1 MQQYIYIFKGDDTNW
16 NGEQFLTVNITSQTA
31 DLSNMTAKFI
41 LGSYEKTYPLTTGS
55 FDIDLTAATT
65 GSYAYGPI
73 CGTIQV
79 IDEEKR
85 IKTVANRIPFYI
97 TDQVIA
103 EQVQT
108 LDIAMPE
115 GSEISLSLEVGKAAQ
130 ITVDEELST
139 TSPNPVQN
147 KVITLALEGKQDNL
161 TAAQLNAANSGV
173 TSSTVAQVG
182 QNALAISDVEGKIPT
197 QASAENQ
204 LADKNFVNSSIN
216 AVAAYYITSD
226 VAGDPFATVAAL
238 DAGPYFSQGSLREP
252 TRNDYALVTSDENH
266 DGKTSRYLYDGSQWV
281 WQYDLNNTTFTAA
294 QVAAINSGVTSAK
307 VAQIDTNANNITAL
321 QTASANN
328 YTKTNLTAGTNI
340 SKTPSQADP
349 NVFEVNNTQDISG
362 LTTDVTDLKAN
373 ALKNTATGTNALTIL
388 GTPTNYTGTIN
399 IGYANNTAWSQGTIA
414 LGNSIINYGN
424 SDVTIGNSASG
435 SGTGV
440 TIGAGAKSNVSSCVT
455 IGINARSGA
464 TSGIKIAIGSYAY
477 ANQLKSIAI
486 GGGSSTADA
495 AQANANEAIQL
506 GTGSNTTAKTL
517 QVYSYQLLDGNT
529 GKIPAERLPDVFA
542 NIQKAANF
550 NVVGAIS
557 IDYDWVASNFSAAR
571 YLIGP
576 NNPTGTITSAQFDLK
591 IKTPS
596 SLSGDNFRC
605 MLGQSAHNFYTPQI
619 DFIGSAFHFRVS
631 TDGTSW
637 ADLVVDG
644 EFNANT
650 DYYIRCVFDGTKL
663 QAFKSA
669 NGVDY
674 TQIGSDLP
682 CSSMYWVEQMLIGL
696 DTDAGGVRTGAWT
709 GSIYLED
716 LSIKINGQDYWKAV
730 NFMNSNLT
738 LYPGY
743 DATKTQVLKN
753 VNGVLTWVEEA

>member
-79 IDEEKR
+79 IDEEGR

-115 GSEISLSLEVGKAAQ
+115 GSEISISLEVGKAAQ

-147 KVITLALEGKQDNL
+147 KVITLALEGKQNNL

-226 VAGDPFATVAAL
+226 VAGDPFATVADL

-252 TRNDYALVTSDENH
+252 TRNDYALVTADENH

-307 VAQIDTNANNITAL
+307 VAQIDTNASNITAL

-328 YTKTNLTAGTNI
+328 YTKTNLTAGTNMSI
-340 SKTPSQADP
+340 TPSQADP

-388 GTPTNYTGTIN
+388 GTPATDISALN
-399 IGYANNTAWSQGTIA
+399 IGKGSSAGQYSTAIGKGTYARGRRSVSLGGGCNDYYNERCTLVGFNSQAGANYAIA
-414 LGNSIINYGN
+414 
-424 SDVTIGNSASG
+424 
-435 SGTGV
+435 
-440 TIGAGAKSNVSSCVT
+440 IGAG
-455 IGINARSGA
+455 
-464 TSGIKIAIGSYAY
+464 TSASAEG
-477 ANQLKSIAI
+477 
-486 GGGSSTADA
+486 
-495 AQANANEAIQL
+495 AIQIGNTSSAL
-506 GTGSNTTAKTL
+506 LTNSNAKTL
-517 QVYSYQLLDGNT
+517 QVYEYQLLDGNT
-529 GKIPAERLPDVFA
+529 GLIPPERL
-542 NIQKAANF
+542 
-550 NVVGAIS
+550 
-557 IDYDWVASNFSAAR
+557 
-571 YLIGP
+571 
-576 NNPTGTITSAQFDLK
+576 GT
-591 IKTPS
+591 
-596 SLSGDNFRC
+596 
-605 MLGQSAHNFYTPQI
+605 
-619 DFIGSAFHFRVS
+619 
-631 TDGTSW
+631 
-637 ADLVVDG
+637 
-644 EFNANT
+644 
-650 DYYIRCVFDGTKL
+650 
-663 QAFKSA
+663 
-669 NGVDY
+669 
-674 TQIGSDLP
+674 
-682 CSSMYWVEQMLIGL
+682 
-696 DTDAGGVRTGAWT
+696 
-709 GSIYLED
+709 
-716 LSIKINGQDYWKAV
+716 
-730 NFMNSNLT
+730 
-738 LYPGY
+738 GY
-743 DATKTQVLKN
+743 DATKTQVLKH

>member
-79 IDEEKR
+79 IDEENR

-115 GSEISLSLEVGKAAQ
+115 GSEISISLEVGKAAQ

-147 KVITLALEGKQDNL
+147 KVITVALEGKQNNL

-197 QASAENQ
+197 QATTENQ

-226 VAGDPFATVAAL
+226 VAGDPFATVADL

-252 TRNDYALVTSDENH
+252 TRNDYALVTADENH

-281 WQYDLNNTTFTAA
+281 WQYDLNNTAFTAA

-307 VAQIDTNANNITAL
+307 VAQIDTNASNITAL

-328 YTKTNLTAGTNI
+328 YTKTNLTAGTNMSI
-340 SKTPSQADP
+340 TPSQTDP

-373 ALKNTATGTNALTIL
+373 ALKNTATGTNSLTIL
-388 GTPTNYTGTIN
+388 GTPTNHTNVIN
-399 IGYANNTAWSQGTIA
+399 IGYSNNTSTSENTVAI
-414 LGNSIINYGN
+414 GNSVTTNNHQSVVVGHSAKSNGGSVTVGYSARGN
-424 SDVTIGNSASG
+424 ALSSVTIGSYAESSSNSS
-435 SGTGV
+435 
-440 TIGAGAKSNVSSCVT
+440 
-455 IGINARSGA
+455 RY
-464 TSGIKIAIGSYAY
+464 KIAIGAYAY
-477 ANQLKSIAI
+477 ATQSKSIAI
-486 GGGSSTADA
+486 GGGDSKAEA
-495 AQANANEAIQL
+495 AQANAKEAIQI
-506 GTGSNTTAKTL
+506 GTGINSTAKTL
-517 QVYSYQLLDGNT
+517 QVYEYQLLDGNT
-529 GKIPAERLPDVFA
+529 GLIPPERL
-542 NIQKAANF
+542 
-550 NVVGAIS
+550 
-557 IDYDWVASNFSAAR
+557 
-571 YLIGP
+571 
-576 NNPTGTITSAQFDLK
+576 GT
-591 IKTPS
+591 
-596 SLSGDNFRC
+596 
-605 MLGQSAHNFYTPQI
+605 
-619 DFIGSAFHFRVS
+619 
-631 TDGTSW
+631 
-637 ADLVVDG
+637 
-644 EFNANT
+644 
-650 DYYIRCVFDGTKL
+650 
-663 QAFKSA
+663 
-669 NGVDY
+669 
-674 TQIGSDLP
+674 
-682 CSSMYWVEQMLIGL
+682 
-696 DTDAGGVRTGAWT
+696 
-709 GSIYLED
+709 
-716 LSIKINGQDYWKAV
+716 
-730 NFMNSNLT
+730 
-738 LYPGY
+738 GY
-743 DATKTQVLKN
+743 DATKTQVLKH

>member
-55 FDIDLTAATT
+55 FDIDLNAATT

-79 IDEEKR
+79 IDEENR

-115 GSEISLSLEVGKAAQ
+115 GSEISISLEVGKDAQ

-147 KVITLALEGKQDNL
+147 KVITLALEGKQNNL

-182 QNALAISDVEGKIPT
+182 QNALAISNVEGKIPT

-252 TRNDYALVTSDENH
+252 TRNDYALVTADENH

-307 VAQIDTNANNITAL
+307 VAQIDTNASNITAL

-340 SKTPSQADP
+340 SITPSQADP

-373 ALKNTATGTNALTIL
+373 ALKNIATGKGSLQISSTSTIAISRMYVTAIGNVIATGTS
-388 GTPTNYTGTIN
+388 G
-399 IGYANNTAWSQGTIA
+399 IGISS
-414 LGNSIINYGN
+414 GNSNCT
-424 SDVTIGNSASG
+424 V
-435 SGTGV
+435 
-440 TIGAGAKSNVSSCVT
+440 
-455 IGINARSGA
+455 A
-464 TSGIKIAIGSYAY
+464 TACIAIGNASATGIS
-477 ANQLKSIAI
+477 SIAI
-486 GGGSSTADA
+486 SPNGLGSASATDS
-495 AQANANEAIQL
+495 IQL
-506 GTGSNTTAKTL
+506 GEGSNRTAKTL
-517 QVYSYQLLDGNT
+517 QVYEYQLLDGNT
-529 GKIPAERLPDVFA
+529 GLIPPERL
-542 NIQKAANF
+542 
-550 NVVGAIS
+550 
-557 IDYDWVASNFSAAR
+557 
-571 YLIGP
+571 
-576 NNPTGTITSAQFDLK
+576 GT
-591 IKTPS
+591 
-596 SLSGDNFRC
+596 
-605 MLGQSAHNFYTPQI
+605 
-619 DFIGSAFHFRVS
+619 
-631 TDGTSW
+631 
-637 ADLVVDG
+637 
-644 EFNANT
+644 
-650 DYYIRCVFDGTKL
+650 
-663 QAFKSA
+663 
-669 NGVDY
+669 
-674 TQIGSDLP
+674 
-682 CSSMYWVEQMLIGL
+682 
-696 DTDAGGVRTGAWT
+696 
-709 GSIYLED
+709 
-716 LSIKINGQDYWKAV
+716 
-730 NFMNSNLT
+730 
-738 LYPGY
+738 GY
-743 DATKTQVLKN
+743 DATKTQVLKH

>member
-16 NGEQFLTVNITSQTA
+16 NGEQFLTVNITSQTS

-55 FDIDLTAATT
+55 FDIDLNAATT

-79 IDEEKR
+79 IDEEGR

-103 EQVQT
+103 DQAQT

-115 GSEISLSLEVGKAAQ
+115 GSEISISLEVGKAAQ

-147 KVITLALEGKQDNL
+147 KVITVALEGKQNNL

-182 QNALAISDVEGKIPT
+182 QNALAISEVEGKIPT

-252 TRNDYALVTSDENH
+252 TRNDYALVTADENH

-294 QVAAINSGVTSAK
+294 QVAAINSGITSAK
-307 VAQIDTNANNITAL
+307 VAQIDTNASNITAL

-340 SKTPSQADP
+340 SITPSQADP

-373 ALKNTATGTNALTIL
+373 ALKNTATGTNSLTIL

-399 IGYANNTAWSQGTIA
+399 IGYENNTAWSRDTIA

-435 SGTGV
+435 GGSGV
-440 TIGAGAKSNVSSCVT
+440 TIGTSANSANFCVT
-455 IGINARSGA
+455 IG
-464 TSGIKIAIGSYAY
+464 AY
-477 ANQLKSIAI
+477 ANANKQKSIAI
-486 GGGSSTADA
+486 GSGTSRENA
-495 AQANANEAIQL
+495 AQATARDAIQL
-506 GTGSNTTAKTL
+506 GTGSNSTAKTL
-517 QVYSYQLLDGNT
+517 QVFEHQLLDGNT
-529 GKIPAERLPDVFA
+529 GLIPPERL
-542 NIQKAANF
+542 
-550 NVVGAIS
+550 
-557 IDYDWVASNFSAAR
+557 
-571 YLIGP
+571 
-576 NNPTGTITSAQFDLK
+576 GT
-591 IKTPS
+591 
-596 SLSGDNFRC
+596 
-605 MLGQSAHNFYTPQI
+605 
-619 DFIGSAFHFRVS
+619 
-631 TDGTSW
+631 
-637 ADLVVDG
+637 
-644 EFNANT
+644 
-650 DYYIRCVFDGTKL
+650 
-663 QAFKSA
+663 
-669 NGVDY
+669 
-674 TQIGSDLP
+674 
-682 CSSMYWVEQMLIGL
+682 
-696 DTDAGGVRTGAWT
+696 
-709 GSIYLED
+709 
-716 LSIKINGQDYWKAV
+716 
-730 NFMNSNLT
+730 
-738 LYPGY
+738 GY
-743 DATKTQVLKN
+743 DATKTQVLKHI
-753 VNGVLTWVEEA
+753 NGVLTWVDEA

>member
-55 FDIDLTAATT
+55 FDIDLNAATT

-79 IDEEKR
+79 IDEENR

-103 EQVQT
+103 EQVKT

-115 GSEISLSLEVGKAAQ
+115 GSEISISLEVGKAAQ

-147 KVITLALEGKQDNL
+147 KVITLALEGKQNNL

-226 VAGDPFATVAAL
+226 VSGDPFATVADL

-252 TRNDYALVTSDENH
+252 TRNDYALVTADENH

-307 VAQIDTNANNITAL
+307 VAQIDTNASNITAL

-340 SKTPSQADP
+340 SITPSQADP

-373 ALKNTATGTNALTIL
+373 ALKNTATGTNSLTIL
-388 GTPTNYTGTIN
+388 GTPATSNYGLN
-399 IGYANNTAWSQGTIA
+399 IGANTSVGSNGSTAVGANARAGEYGTA
-414 LGNSIINYGN
+414 VGGGNASN
-424 SDVTIGNSASG
+424 NSAMATAYASTAIG
-435 SGTGV
+435 SSAEAGGSYSTSIGKSSLARGQRSV
-440 TIGAGAKSNVSSCVT
+440 CLGASVNDYYHDRCTLVGFNSQAGANYAIAIGAGTS
-455 IGINARSGA
+455 A
-464 TSGIKIAIGSYAY
+464 TAEG
-477 ANQLKSIAI
+477 
-486 GGGSSTADA
+486 
-495 AQANANEAIQL
+495 AIQI
-506 GTGSNTTAKTL
+506 GNTSSALLTNSTAKTL

-529 GKIPAERLPDVFA
+529 GIIPPERL
-542 NIQKAANF
+542 
-550 NVVGAIS
+550 
-557 IDYDWVASNFSAAR
+557 
-571 YLIGP
+571 
-576 NNPTGTITSAQFDLK
+576 GT
-591 IKTPS
+591 
-596 SLSGDNFRC
+596 
-605 MLGQSAHNFYTPQI
+605 
-619 DFIGSAFHFRVS
+619 
-631 TDGTSW
+631 
-637 ADLVVDG
+637 
-644 EFNANT
+644 
-650 DYYIRCVFDGTKL
+650 
-663 QAFKSA
+663 
-669 NGVDY
+669 
-674 TQIGSDLP
+674 
-682 CSSMYWVEQMLIGL
+682 
-696 DTDAGGVRTGAWT
+696 
-709 GSIYLED
+709 
-716 LSIKINGQDYWKAV
+716 
-730 NFMNSNLT
+730 
-738 LYPGY
+738 GY

-753 VNGVLTWVEEA
+753 INGVLTFVEEA

>member
-55 FDIDLTAATT
+55 FDIDLNAATT

-79 IDEEKR
+79 IDEENR

-115 GSEISLSLEVGKAAQ
+115 GSEISISLEVGKAAQ

-147 KVITLALEGKQDNL
+147 RVITVALEGKQNNL

-226 VAGDPFATVAAL
+226 VAGDPFATVADL

-252 TRNDYALVTSDENH
+252 TRNDYALVTADENH

-307 VAQIDTNANNITAL
+307 VAQIDTNASNITAL

-328 YTKTNLTAGTNI
+328 YTKTNLTAGTNVSI
-340 SKTPSQADP
+340 TPSQSDP

-373 ALKNTATGTNALTIL
+373 ALKNTATGTNSLTVN
-388 GTPTNYTGTIN
+388 GNATTRAFSIN
-399 IGYANNTAWSQGTIA
+399 IGYNSNVFGATAVALGATALVSNDGAISIGYGASASPCYTIA
-414 LGNSIINYGN
+414 
-424 SDVTIGNSASG
+424 IGSFAKANASG
-435 SGTGV
+435 SGYGGGV
-440 TIGAGAKSNVSSCVT
+440 AIGAYAEAK
-455 IGINARSGA
+455 AKKA
-464 TSGIKIAIGSYAY
+464 
-477 ANQLKSIAI
+477 IAI
-486 GGGSSTADA
+486 GGYDSTSSTSDVPKATA
-495 AQANANEAIQL
+495 ESAIQL
-506 GTGSNTTAKTL
+506 GQGTNNTAKTL
-517 QVYSYQLLDGNT
+517 QVYEYQLLDGNT
-529 GKIPAERLPDVFA
+529 GIIPPERL
-542 NIQKAANF
+542 
-550 NVVGAIS
+550 
-557 IDYDWVASNFSAAR
+557 
-571 YLIGP
+571 
-576 NNPTGTITSAQFDLK
+576 GT
-591 IKTPS
+591 
-596 SLSGDNFRC
+596 
-605 MLGQSAHNFYTPQI
+605 
-619 DFIGSAFHFRVS
+619 
-631 TDGTSW
+631 
-637 ADLVVDG
+637 
-644 EFNANT
+644 
-650 DYYIRCVFDGTKL
+650 
-663 QAFKSA
+663 
-669 NGVDY
+669 
-674 TQIGSDLP
+674 
-682 CSSMYWVEQMLIGL
+682 
-696 DTDAGGVRTGAWT
+696 
-709 GSIYLED
+709 
-716 LSIKINGQDYWKAV
+716 
-730 NFMNSNLT
+730 
-738 LYPGY
+738 GY

-753 VNGVLTWVEEA
+753 INGVLTWVEEA

>member
-55 FDIDLTAATT
+55 FDIDLNAATT

-79 IDEEKR
+79 IDEEGR

-108 LDIAMPE
+108 VDSARPE
-115 GSEISLSLEVGKAAQ
+115 GSEISISLEVGKAAQ

-147 KVITLALEGKQDNL
+147 KVITLALEGKQNNL

-252 TRNDYALVTSDENH
+252 TRNDYALVTADENH

-307 VAQIDTNANNITAL
+307 VAQIDTNASNITAL

-328 YTKTNLTAGTNI
+328 YTKTNLTAGTNMSI
-340 SKTPSQADP
+340 TPSQADP

-373 ALKNTATGTNALTIL
+373 ALKNTATGVKSLTIL
-388 GTPTNYTGTIN
+388 GVASIYPYQIN
-399 IGYANNTAWSQGTIA
+399 IGESAVGGQNTVCIGQNASAHLKTNCVLIGQGA
-414 LGNSIINYGN
+414 
-424 SDVTIGNSASG
+424 D
-435 SGTGV
+435 
-440 TIGAGAKSNVSSCVT
+440 SSKDC
-455 IGINARSGA
+455 G
-464 TSGIKIAIGSYAY
+464 IAIGRQA
-477 ANQLKSIAI
+477 KV
-486 GGGSSTADA
+486 TAK
-495 AQANANEAIQL
+495 NAIQL
-506 GTGSNTTAKTL
+506 GTIDGLITTNSTAKTL
-517 QVYSYQLLDGNT
+517 QVYEYQLLDGNT
-529 GKIPAERLPDVFA
+529 GKIPADRLPDVFA

-550 NVVGAIS
+550 NVVGPIS
-557 IDYDWVASNFSAAR
+557 IDYNWVASNFSNAR

-576 NNPTGTITSAQFDLK
+576 NNPTGAITSAQFDLK
-591 IKTPS
+591 VKTPS

-619 DFIGSAFHFRVS
+619 DFIGNEFHFRVS

-637 ADLVVDG
+637 KDVAVSG
-644 EFNANT
+644 QFSPNT
-650 DYYIRCVFDGTKL
+650 DYYIRGVFDGTKL

-674 TQIGSDLP
+674 TQIGSDVP
-682 CSSMYWVEQMLIGL
+682 CSSMYWAEQMLIGL
-696 DTDAGGVRTGAWT
+696 DTDAGGDLTGAWT

-753 VNGVLTWVEEA
+753 INGVLTWVEEA

>member
-79 IDEEKR
+79 IDEEGR

-115 GSEISLSLEVGKAAQ
+115 GSEISISLEVGKAAQ

-147 KVITLALEGKQDNL
+147 KVITLALEGKQNNL

-197 QASAENQ
+197 QATAENQ

-226 VAGDPFATVAAL
+226 VAGDPFATVADL

-252 TRNDYALVTSDENH
+252 TRNDYALVTADENH

-307 VAQIDTNANNITAL
+307 VAQIDTNASNITAL

-340 SKTPSQADP
+340 SITPSQADP

-388 GTPTNYTGTIN
+388 GDANSQSNSVN
-399 IGYANNTAWSQGTIA
+399 IG
-414 LGNSIINYGN
+414 
-424 SDVTIGNSASG
+424 SG
-435 SGTGV
+435 SRAASSTVSIGTGA
-440 TIGAGAKSNVSSCVT
+440 ICDANFCV
-455 IGINARSGA
+455 
-464 TSGIKIAIGSYAY
+464 AIGLG
-477 ANQLKSIAI
+477 ANTRYSQRSIAI
-486 GGGSSTADA
+486 GAIAEVTSTEGIAIGTA
-495 AQANANEAIQL
+495 TKVSATNAIQL
-506 GTGSNTTAKTL
+506 GANGSALTENNQAKTL
-517 QVYSYQLLDGNT
+517 QVYEYQLLDGNT
-529 GKIPAERLPDVFA
+529 GKIPPERL
-542 NIQKAANF
+542 
-550 NVVGAIS
+550 
-557 IDYDWVASNFSAAR
+557 
-571 YLIGP
+571 
-576 NNPTGTITSAQFDLK
+576 GT
-591 IKTPS
+591 
-596 SLSGDNFRC
+596 
-605 MLGQSAHNFYTPQI
+605 
-619 DFIGSAFHFRVS
+619 
-631 TDGTSW
+631 
-637 ADLVVDG
+637 
-644 EFNANT
+644 
-650 DYYIRCVFDGTKL
+650 
-663 QAFKSA
+663 
-669 NGVDY
+669 
-674 TQIGSDLP
+674 
-682 CSSMYWVEQMLIGL
+682 
-696 DTDAGGVRTGAWT
+696 
-709 GSIYLED
+709 
-716 LSIKINGQDYWKAV
+716 
-730 NFMNSNLT
+730 
-738 LYPGY
+738 GY

>member
-55 FDIDLTAATT
+55 FDIDLNAATT

-79 IDEEKR
+79 IDEENR

-115 GSEISLSLEVGKAAQ
+115 GSEISLSLEVGKDAQ
-130 ITVDEELST
+130 ITVDEELSN

-182 QNALAISDVEGKIPT
+182 QNALAISEVEGKIPT

-252 TRNDYALVTSDENH
+252 TRNDYALVTEDENH

-307 VAQIDTNANNITAL
+307 VAQIDTNASNITAL

-328 YTKTNLTAGTNI
+328 YTKTNLTAGTNMSI
-340 SKTPSQADP
+340 TPSQADP

-373 ALKNTATGTNALTIL
+373 ALKNTATGSNALTIL
-388 GTPTNYTGTIN
+388 GTPTTTY
-399 IGYANNTAWSQGTIA
+399 
-414 LGNSIINYGN
+414 
-424 SDVTIGNSASG
+424 
-435 SGTGV
+435 
-440 TIGAGAKSNVSSCVT
+440 
-455 IGINARSGA
+455 NA
-464 TSGIKIAIGSYAY
+464 IAIGKNASVVNDYSTVVGNNSQARGRGGVSIGEHIY
-477 ANQLKSIAI
+477 NIGHGAIAIGRGASFEGSGSTTQGSIAI
-486 GGGSSTADA
+486 GGAGNDSVIPNSTEIAKIS
-495 AQANANEAIQL
+495 NASYAIQL
-506 GTGSNTTAKTL
+506 GKGTNRTSNSF
-517 QVYSYQLLDGNT
+517 QVFSYQMLDGNT

-550 NVVGAIS
+550 NVVGTIS
-557 IDYDWVASNFSAAR
+557 IDYNWVASNFSNAR

-576 NNPTGTITSAQFDLK
+576 NNPTGAITSAQFDLK

-619 DFIGSAFHFRVS
+619 DFIGNEFHFRVS

-637 ADLVVDG
+637 KDVAVTG
-644 EFNANT
+644 QFSTNT

-674 TQIGSDLP
+674 TQIGSDVP
-682 CSSMYWVEQMLIGL
+682 CSSMYWAEQMLIGL
-696 DTDAGGVRTGAWT
+696 DTDAGGDLTGAWT

-753 VNGVLTWVEEA
+753 INGVLTWVEEA

>member
-55 FDIDLTAATT
+55 FDIDLNAATT

-79 IDEEKR
+79 IDEEER

-115 GSEISLSLEVGKAAQ
+115 GSEISISLEVGKAAQ

-147 KVITLALEGKQDNL
+147 RVITLALEGKQNNL

-173 TSSTVAQVG
+173 TS
-182 QNALAISDVEGKIPT
+182 
-197 QASAENQ
+197 
-204 LADKNFVNSSIN
+204 
-216 AVAAYYITSD
+216 
-226 VAGDPFATVAAL
+226 
-238 DAGPYFSQGSLREP
+238 
-252 TRNDYALVTSDENH
+252 
-266 DGKTSRYLYDGSQWV
+266 
-281 WQYDLNNTTFTAA
+281 
-294 QVAAINSGVTSAK
+294 AK
-307 VAQIDTNANNITAL
+307 VAQIDTNASNITAL

-328 YTKTNLTAGTNI
+328 YTKTNLTAGTNMSI
-340 SKTPSQADP
+340 TPSQADP

-388 GTPTNYTGTIN
+388 GTPATVSNALNVGQRSVARN
-399 IGYANNTAWSQGTIA
+399 I
-414 LGNSIINYGN
+414 
-424 SDVTIGNSASG
+424 SA
-435 SGTGV
+435 
-440 TIGAGAKSNVSSCVT
+440 
-455 IGINARSGA
+455 
-464 TSGIKIAIGSYAY
+464 IAIGNANAGGQSSVAMGAY
-477 ANQLKSIAI
+477 AFAIGLKSIAI
-486 GGGSSTADA
+486 GGQSMGAR
-495 AQANANEAIQL
+495 ANASETIQL
-506 GTGSNTTAKTL
+506 GEGTNTTAKTL

-550 NVVGAIS
+550 NVVGPIS
-557 IDYDWVASNFSAAR
+557 IDYNWVASNFSNTR

-576 NNPTGTITSAQFDLK
+576 NNPTGAITSAQFDLK

-619 DFIGSAFHFRVS
+619 DFIGNEFHFRVS

-637 ADLVVDG
+637 KDVAVSG
-644 EFNANT
+644 QFSTNT
-650 DYYIRCVFDGTKL
+650 DYYIRGVFDGTKL

-674 TQIGSDLP
+674 TQIGSDVP
-682 CSSMYWVEQMLIGL
+682 CSSMYWAEQMLIGL
-696 DTDAGGVRTGAWT
+696 DTDAGGDLTGAWT

-753 VNGVLTWVEEA
+753 INGVLTWVEEA

>member
-41 LGSYEKTYPLTTGS
+41 LGSYVKEYPLTTGS
-55 FDIDLTAATT
+55 FDIDLNAATT

-307 VAQIDTNANNITAL
+307 VAQIDTNASNITAL

-340 SKTPSQADP
+340 SITPSQADP

-373 ALKNTATGTNALTIL
+373 ALKNTATGNSSLIVNPSLYTTKVGNYATIVKNEDFSYTPGTGSTAVGYNAKGSAEYTTAVGYNAQPLAGRCTSIGYNAISTGQTSSSCGATAL
-388 GTPTNYTGTIN
+388 GTSSTATWGTAVGSCTHTETSSLAVGR
-399 IGYANNTAWSQGTIA
+399 GYNAYHRVTATA
-414 LGNSIINYGN
+414 F
-424 SDVTIGNSASG
+424 
-435 SGTGV
+435 
-440 TIGAGAKSNVSSCVT
+440 
-455 IGINARSGA
+455 
-464 TSGIKIAIGSYAY
+464 
-477 ANQLKSIAI
+477 KSIAI
-486 GGGSSTADA
+486 GIISSAEDADKVE
-495 AQANANEAIQL
+495 ANANEAIQI
-506 GTGSNTTAKTL
+506 GTGINSTAKTL
-517 QVYSYQLLDGNT
+517 QVYTYQLLDGNT
-529 GKIPAERLPDVFA
+529 GLIPPERL
-542 NIQKAANF
+542 
-550 NVVGAIS
+550 
-557 IDYDWVASNFSAAR
+557 
-571 YLIGP
+571 
-576 NNPTGTITSAQFDLK
+576 GT
-591 IKTPS
+591 
-596 SLSGDNFRC
+596 
-605 MLGQSAHNFYTPQI
+605 
-619 DFIGSAFHFRVS
+619 
-631 TDGTSW
+631 
-637 ADLVVDG
+637 
-644 EFNANT
+644 
-650 DYYIRCVFDGTKL
+650 
-663 QAFKSA
+663 
-669 NGVDY
+669 
-674 TQIGSDLP
+674 
-682 CSSMYWVEQMLIGL
+682 
-696 DTDAGGVRTGAWT
+696 
-709 GSIYLED
+709 
-716 LSIKINGQDYWKAV
+716 
-730 NFMNSNLT
+730 
-738 LYPGY
+738 GY
-743 DATKTQVLKN
+743 DATKRQVLKN
-753 VNGVLTWVEEA
+753 INGVLTWVEEA

>member
-31 DLSNMTAKFI
+31 DISNMTAKFI

-55 FDIDLTAATT
+55 FDIDLNAATT

-79 IDEEKR
+79 IDEENR

-103 EQVQT
+103 DQAQT

-115 GSEISLSLEVGKAAQ
+115 GSEISISLEVGKDAQ

-147 KVITLALEGKQDNL
+147 KVITVALEGKQNNL

-182 QNALAISDVEGKIPT
+182 QNALAISEVEGKIPT

-226 VAGDPFATVAAL
+226 VAGNPFATVAAL

-252 TRNDYALVTSDENH
+252 TRNDYALVTADENH

-307 VAQIDTNANNITAL
+307 VAQIDTNASNITAL

-340 SKTPSQADP
+340 SITPSQADP

-373 ALKNTATGTNALTIL
+373 ALKNTATGTKALTIL
-388 GTPTNYTGTIN
+388 GYVSTKEAAIN
-399 IGYANNTAWSQGTIA
+399 IGDQSQA
-414 LGNSIINYGN
+414 KKNSLAVGKN
-424 SDVTIGNSASG
+424 
-435 SGTGV
+435 
-440 TIGAGAKSNVSSCVT
+440 
-455 IGINARSGA
+455 
-464 TSGIKIAIGSYAY
+464 
-477 ANQLKSIAI
+477 
-486 GGGSSTADA
+486 
-495 AQANANEAIQL
+495 ANANAQTAVAIGYFSAINSDLAVAVGPLANVQSNCRSSIQL
-506 GTGSNTTAKTL
+506 GQGTNGNANTF
-517 QVYSYQLLDGNT
+517 QVYSYTMLDGNT

-550 NVVGAIS
+550 NVVGSIS
-557 IDYDWVASNFSAAR
+557 IDYNWVASNFSTAR

-576 NNPTGTITSAQFDLK
+576 NNPTGAITSAQFDLK
-591 IKTPS
+591 VKTPS

-619 DFIGSAFHFRVS
+619 DFVGNEFHFRVS

-637 ADLVVDG
+637 KDVAVSG
-644 EFNANT
+644 QFSTNT
-650 DYYIRCVFDGTKL
+650 DYYIRGVFDGTKL

-674 TQIGSDLP
+674 TQIGSDVT
-682 CSSMYWVEQMLIGL
+682 CSSMYWAEQMLIGL
-696 DTDAGGVRTGAWT
+696 DTDAVGDRTGAWT

>member
-41 LGSYEKTYPLTTGS
+41 LGSYEKEYALTTGS
-55 FDIDLTAATT
+55 FDIDLNAATT

-79 IDEEKR
+79 IDEEGR

-147 KVITLALEGKQDNL
+147 KVITEALEGKQNNL

-182 QNALAISDVEGKIPT
+182 QNALAISEVEGKIPT

-226 VAGDPFATVAAL
+226 VSGDPFATVAAL

-307 VAQIDTNANNITAL
+307 VAQIDTNASNITAL

-340 SKTPSQADP
+340 SITPSQADP

-373 ALKNTATGTNALTIL
+373 ALKNTATGTNSLTVN
-388 GTPTNYTGTIN
+388 GNATTSAFSIN
-399 IGYANNTAWSQGTIA
+399 IGYNSNVFGATAVALGATSSASNDGAISIGYGASATPRYTIA
-414 LGNSIINYGN
+414 
-424 SDVTIGNSASG
+424 IGSFAKANASG
-435 SGTGV
+435 SGYGGGV
-440 TIGAGAKSNVSSCVT
+440 AIGAYAEAK
-455 IGINARSGA
+455 AKKA
-464 TSGIKIAIGSYAY
+464 
-477 ANQLKSIAI
+477 IAI
-486 GGGSSTADA
+486 GGYDSTSSTSDVPKATA
-495 AQANANEAIQL
+495 ESAIQL
-506 GTGSNTTAKTL
+506 GQGTNNTAKTL
-517 QVYSYQLLDGNT
+517 QVYEYQLLDGNT
-529 GKIPAERLPDVFA
+529 GKIPAERLPVKYRFCTEGKCGIYKSVIPWLSTNQAFVFTFSFRTPPLKNFA
-542 NIQKAANF
+542 NGQAIVITGNTHYDIGFELVMDWEDASETKSRLGVGLTTAN
-550 NVVGAIS
+550 
-557 IDYDWVASNFSAAR
+557 
-571 YLIGP
+571 
-576 NNPTGTITSAQFDLK
+576 
-591 IKTPS
+591 S
-596 SLSGDNFRC
+596 SWN
-605 MLGQSAHNFYTPQI
+605 LGW
-619 DFIGSAFHFRVS
+619 
-631 TDGTSW
+631 SW
-637 ADLVVDG
+637 S
-644 EFNANT
+644 E
-650 DYYIRCVFDGTKL
+650 Y
-663 QAFKSA
+663 S
-669 NGVDY
+669 
-674 TQIGSDLP
+674 
-682 CSSMYWVEQMLIGL
+682 
-696 DTDAGGVRTGAWT
+696 
-709 GSIYLED
+709 LE
-716 LSIKINGQDYWKAV
+716 
-730 NFMNSNLT
+730 
-738 LYPGY
+738 P
-743 DATKTQVLKN
+743 
-753 VNGVLTWVEEA
+753 LTWYKVRLSYDLTKYTVEFSPDNSESWTTIKEATSSDKLYCNSDIFLTQQGNNSTNAIWKYGEVDINSFKATSGNTTYIDGVYSLRNLITLPTNSYQVKEYYEIG